1 MPSHPFRSMYQ
12 PVQDI
17 AYEDEPE
24 KTEDLNDIA
33 FQYRHLQDGLRSFS
47 QKAVNSRYVM
57 LGNTVLFAASLA
69 MLLTSISV
77 VSRMNVST
85 QRAQET
91 CSPEDVSAKL
101 SSARIN
107 IT

>member
-1 MPSHPFRSMYQ
+1 MPSRLFRSMYQ

-33 FQYRHLQDGLRSFS
+33 FQHRHLQDGLRSFS
-47 QKAVNSRYVM
+47 PKAVDSRYVM
-57 LGNTVLFAASLA
+57 LGNAVLFAASLA
-69 MLLTSISV
+69 MLLTSISF

-85 QRAQET
+85 ERVQDT
-91 CSPEDVSAKL
+91 CTPEDVSSHCKY
-101 SSARIN
+101 
-107 IT
+107 